1 MTVYFANSQ
10 NVAPSGIVTHSSY
23 IADKVGGTD
32 GDLITGNTATDSE
45 ENPWWQVQL
54 PSVMA
59 IELVLVYNIRGSCA
73 KRLFHY
79 VNCDAANPTG
89 YFNGANQGAVIGV
102 SSEPC
107 SGDSCS
113 GIQCGEIRQNE
124 QSQVYKVSCG
134 GASGTYV
141 YVMLPGSMR
150 RVNLNEVQ
158 VWTGPLPGSASP
170 YYLLQANTCC
180 CPARSTFQYAGQQ
193 HYHSFRYLPC
203 VQVRCRSDVDRM
215 AEHIPGMFGNGKQ
228 LHLFGFELKQL
239 DGGIA
244 HATGSTDST
253 DVLGF
258 ELKQLD
264 GGIAHATGSTDSTDV
279 LGQKEGSVDV
289 DELLQRRDV
298 GASMIRR
305 RRRCRLL
312 LLSLLLLILRLL
324 WLLLLLLQLLLL

>member
-1 MTVYFANSQ
+1 MPPNSL

-23 IADKVGGTD
+23 SNDRVGGTD
-32 GDLITGNTATDSE
+32 GDLITRNTSTDNE

-59 IELVLVYNIRGSCA
+59 IELVLVYNARDSCA

-79 VNCDAANPTG
+79 VNCDDANPTG
-89 YFNGANQGAVIGV
+89 SFNGANQGAVIGV

-180 CPARSTFQYAGQQ
+180 CPASDVIGTSEECDNAFDALHISRGDPVTS
-193 HYHSFRYLPC
+193 SFESIPGYCSASDRGLQDRHFNTL
-203 VQVRCRSDVDRM
+203 VNSITTRSDISPVCKSAAGPMSIEWQSTYQACLAM
-215 AEHIPGMFGNGKQ
+215 ASSCTSLDLSSNSLTGALPTQ
-228 LHLFGFELKQL
+228 L
-239 DGGIA
+239 
-244 HATGSTDST
+244 
-253 DVLGF
+253 
-258 ELKQLD
+258 
-264 GGIAHATGSTDSTDV
+264 
-279 LGQKEGSVDV
+279 
-289 DELLQRRDV
+289 
-298 GASMIRR
+298 GA
-305 RRRCRLL
+305 LTAL
-312 LLSLLLLILRLL
+312 TY
-324 WLLLLLLQLLLL
+324 W